1 MNLTTHYLGMEL
13 KNPLVPSASPLMH
26 ELDTI
31 KKLEDA
37 GAAAVVLHSLFEEQI
52 RHESRELDHHL
63 TAGTE
68 SFAEALT
75 YFPEPSEFKLGPEE
89 YLEHIGKAKAAVS
102 IPVIASLNG
111 TTPGGWTDYAKK
123 MADAGAD
130 ALELNL
136 YSIPTDRG
144 AAAADVE
151 KAYLE
156 IVRAVRG
163 SVKVPVAVK
172 LSPYFT
178 NTAHAAAAFVQAGAD
193 GLVLFNRF
201 YQPDIDLE
209 ELEVRPDVSLSTSA
223 DIRLPLRW
231 IAILHGRIEAD
242 LAATGG
248 VHDAKDAVKY
258 LMAGA
263 NAVMLCAALLKK
275 GPGELAVIERGLREW
290 MEKKEYESVEQM
302 RGSMSQKKVGDP
314 TAFERAQYMRT
325 LRSWT
330 PVV

>member
-1 MNLTTHYLGMEL
+1 
-13 KNPLVPSASPLMH
+13 
-26 ELDTI
+26 
-31 KKLEDA
+31 
-37 GAAAVVLHSLFEEQI
+37 
-52 RHESRELDHHL
+52 
-63 TAGTE
+63 
-68 SFAEALT
+68 
-75 YFPEPSEFKLGPEE
+75 
-89 YLEHIGKAKAAVS
+89 
-102 IPVIASLNG
+102 
-111 TTPGGWTDYAKK
+111 
-123 MADAGAD
+123 
-130 ALELNL
+130 
-136 YSIPTDRG
+136 
-144 AAAADVE
+144 
-151 KAYLE
+151 
-156 IVRAVRG
+156 
-163 SVKVPVAVK
+163 VKVAVAVK

-275 GPGELAVIERGLREW
+275 GPGELAAIERGLREW